1 MRGEAQE
8 VLQGELRFRRL
19 TAVGVGDPVRQRGRA
34 DIRDDGERVQRARP
48 PRPAEGAAEEHPVR
62 GDPEEADRNRRRE
75 RAAEGL
81 PGRRRKGGQ
90 LGRVAAVQA
99 GRDQRR
105 GQRDPPQVKVLLNML
120 ENSIFFITFWNSEW
134 R

>member
-1 MRGEAQE
+1 M
-8 VLQGELRFRRL
+8 
-19 TAVGVGDPVRQRGRA
+19 GDAVRQCGRA
-34 DIRDDGERVQRARP
+34 DIRDDGERVLRARP
-48 PRPAEGAAEEHPVR
+48 PRLAEGAAEEHPVR

-81 PGRRRKGGQ
+81 PGRRLKGGQ

-105 GQRDPPQVKVLLNML
+105 GQRNPPQVKVLLNML